1 MLYIGQIAIELMI
14 HVYRHT
20 DENTDYPSIKII
32 YLSHGIIVSEL
43 EEAFSIFDRDGD
55 GSITKAEL
63 GEVLKGADVPFT
75 PAQLDQFMEKLDKDG
90 EQIAPKQTC

>member
-1 MLYIGQIAIELMI
+1 MF
-14 HVYRHT
+14 
-20 DENTDYPSIKII
+20 
-32 YLSHGIIVSEL
+32 VSEL
-43 EEAFSIFDRDGD
+43 EQAFSIFDRDGD

-90 EQIAPKQTC
+90 KKIASKHKC